1 MEIKTMSYY
10 KHPRDFPFWIKRNRH
25 DKHDIPPLHGHEFVE
40 LIYVESGQATH
51 LFQDISYEVRA
62 GDIFIINPGEVHG
75 YAIQDG
81 QQIIVTNCLFDPGFI
96 PTSLLRELRLSDA
109 LDFFYVQPFLNKEA
123 RFHHK
128 LNLRGSIEDVVRSGL
143 KELHQ
148 ELLQARP
155 GYQAVV
161 QLRMTELFILLSRY
175 CTEEQ
180 RTKGGSASSELL
192 VQRMCG
198 YVERHY
204 DQRIT
209 LSTLSELFHIGV
221 RQLNRLFH
229 RHKGS
234 TVIEYVHRVRVEKA
248 KRLLVDTDEK
258 MNVVSEMVGYEDVA
272 FFSKLFARVTGTT
285 PGKYRE
291 QHR

>member
-1 MEIKTMSYY
+1 MQIKMMSYY
-10 KHPRDFPFWIKRNRH
+10 KHPRDFPFWIKRARH
-25 DKHDIPPLHGHEFVE
+25 DKHDIPELHGHEFVE

-51 LFQDISYEVRA
+51 LFQDISYQVRA

-75 YAIQDG
+75 YDIQDD
-81 QQIIVTNCLFDPGFI
+81 QQIVVTNCLFDPGFI
-96 PTSLLRELRLSDA
+96 PTALLRELHLSDT
-109 LDFFYVQPFLNKEA
+109 LDFFYVQPFLNKES

-128 LNLRGSIEDVVRSGL
+128 LNLRGSIEDVVRSSL

-155 GYQAVV
+155 GYQAVI

-175 CTEEQ
+175 YTEDQ
-180 RTKGGSASSELL
+180 RTNGESPSSELL

-234 TVIEYVHRVRVEKA
+234 TVIEYVHRVRMEKA

>member
-175 CTEEQ
+175 YTEEQ

-209 LSTLSELFHIGV
+209 LSTLSELYHIGV

-234 TVIEYVHRVRVEKA
+234 TVIEYLHRVRMEKA

-272 FFSKLFARVTGTT
+272 FFSKLFTRVTGTT
-285 PGKYRE
+285 PGKYRDM
-291 QHR
+291 HR